1 MKWPWDRKRTAS
13 TAAVVTVPAVLATLA
28 VVNPGFPLAQ
38 VELND
43 GAVWL
48 TATNTLQLGRYNAQ
62 VEELNAGLV
71 AKSGDFDVRQEGSDV
86 LLVEPGT
93 LTVVDPA
100 SVAAAAEVPV
110 PAGSQVSMQAG
121 TVAVLDADGQLWVR
135 TLADLPLL
143 QTGTD
148 PADATVDG
156 DARVVVAD
164 SGDAFLVAAQTGDV
178 TRVTPHTGGASTT
191 SAETGLGGGVDAVTA
206 VGDTVVGLDGD
217 TLRTPGG
224 SASLG
229 LSSPVL
235 QQPGPRADTVLV
247 SGSTGLVEASVAN
260 GSITAEYQAG
270 SGGTPAAPVRVGEC
284 AHAAWPSARDNYL
297 MLCDGQ
303 DEQLLTLDG
312 MTSAATLVFRVN
324 RQVVALNETRD
335 GRLWLP
341 LQDTELRE
349 PDWSQVIPE
358 EETQDE
364 SEQADGDRTTHELV
378 AECSTN
384 SATPSA
390 VDDDFGVRPGRSAIL
405 PVIDNDTSSDC
416 GILVITEFDP
426 LPESFGTLE
435 PVYGGR
441 ALQVRVA
448 PGASGSA
455 TFSYSISDGRGT
467 SSPSTASVTLTVRDT
482 QNDPPV
488 QERTGSIL
496 VEQTASATYPVLA
509 DFIDPDG
516 DELTLVSATAEKGTA
531 RFRQDGTLTYVADG
545 GDLGPTTV
553 HVLVSDGTNT
563 TEGTVDVDV
572 RAAGSLDLQ
581 LDPVHAETYVGRTV
595 ELRPLTA
602 VRTHG
607 AETPRL
613 AGVDQVGGTTVTPD
627 LEQGTIAFSAPRAG
641 TYYVS
646 FTITAAPQQATGL
659 ARIDVV
665 DPPETPQPPTAVLDR
680 AWLPTG
686 GTMTVAP
693 LANDTD
699 PAGGVLV
706 VQSVSA
712 PEQLK
717 VAVQNHEL
725 VEVAAVGAL
734 TEPVVLE
741 YVVTNG
747 SASAV
752 GEILVQPVPPASTSQ
767 PPVVP
772 NAVAEVRTGGVV
784 TIPVLA
790 DAYDPDGDTISL
802 VTEFAEPLGE
812 GQGLMFVSGDVLRY
826 QAPDS
831 AMTVRA
837 TFIVQDATGNQTAA
851 TATVRVHDS
860 DPATKVPPRPK
871 DVVARVFTGDTV
883 RIAIPLVGIDVDGDG
898 VSLLGVDAAGT
909 KGRVTAVGADWL
921 EYEALPGES
930 GTDEFTYAV
939 EDWTGQRAV
948 GTVRVGIADRPDDS
962 NRVVARDDQV
972 TVRPGQRVEVR
983 VLDNDVDL
991 AGGDLS
997 VDPALELP
1005 EQVEAEVQGSRIVVD
1020 APGAE
1025 GTFGIGYTAVNERG
1039 ASSGAVLTV
1048 QVDADAALLPP
1059 VAKDIVVPPADTIDK
1074 TAVDVDVLEVA
1085 QNPSGPMSDLEVSV
1099 PTSAQDVAT
1108 VLADGTVRV
1117 TLADTAQTLPYR
1129 LTNTADDTGTATA
1142 YAFITVPPLGFFPPQ
1157 VRPRADELRV
1167 ASGDTLTIPLGA
1179 QVQVA
1184 PGRTAQI
1191 ADPTAVTATRSNGG
1205 PLVVDAST
1213 LQFTSEAGY
1222 AGPASITVPVTDATG
1237 PDDANARTRTLTLP
1251 ITVFTEDDYPPTFSP
1266 SRIEVAPGEAPV
1278 SVDLRTFTQGVEGS
1292 TGDQSYGF
1300 RLVSGAPA
1308 GFSASLDGTR
1318 LSVSAATGTAKGSAG
1333 TIQLELSYGR
1343 SGTMDVQVEVRA
1355 IASTRRL
1362 ASVPDRVIN
1371 DAVQGQDSVV
1381 DVLAG
1386 AYNPFPD
1393 QPLTVIGAS
1402 VQTAGT
1408 GTASVSGSNVVVRP
1422 NADLTGQ
1429 MVVQVRVRDAT
1440 NDAAREVA
1448 ATISLRVRGKPAA
1461 PKAPRVGEVRDSTVV
1476 LAWDAPDARG
1486 EPITGYRV
1494 TVSPGGQQRA
1504 CTSTTCTLDG
1514 LTNDVEYTFTVAA
1527 QNAVGWS
1534 DPSPASASARPD
1546 AVPDAPGAPT
1556 LAWGDREITATWA
1569 APASK
1574 GSPITSYTATI
1585 SPAPRGG
1592 SGSQTVAGTS
1602 ATWRG
1607 LENGTAYTVQ
1617 VRAHNRAP
1625 QPSGWSPSSAAA
1637 TPAARPDTPSFT
1649 GDPVTSIES
1658 GKLRVSWN
1666 PTANNGATLT
1676 YRLRISGGGVSE
1688 VRDLPEGTTSQDV
1701 AVPNDQ
1707 TITFTLSAS
1716 NRAGTS
1722 AEVSATGVAY
1732 DVPTAPTGLRVT
1744 GSSTPSSTGPGQG
1757 WVDVSW
1763 DAANGNGDPVTG
1775 YQVTSSIGGVGAVT
1789 PSRRGVWTVRIS
1801 GLAAGNAPQVSVNAQ
1816 NRRGTGPAATFT
1828 VPGETVVTLPNAP
1841 SGAQIAV
1848 TPAPNNGRPTEAVLS
1863 WSPPTDTGGRP
1874 VLEYRY
1880 ELSGWGVLGTI
1891 TDPPAGAATSVRV
1904 ALNDSPFVANPTTL
1918 NLRVQL
1924 RTEVGW
1930 SSWTT
1935 SAPTTVSWTEPTD
1948 PTDPGADG

>member
-191 SAETGLGGGVDAVTA
+191 SAETALGGGVDAVTA

-247 SGSTGLVEASVAN
+247 SGSSGLVEASVAN
-260 GSITAEYQAG
+260 GSVTAEYQAG
-270 SGGTPAAPVRVGEC
+270 GGGTPAAPVRVGEC

-826 QAPDS
+826 QAPDT

-898 VSLLGVDAAGT
+898 VSLLGVDTAGT

-948 GTVRVGIADRPDDS
+948 GTVRVGIADRPEDS

-1205 PLVVDAST
+1205 PLVLDAST

-1308 GFSASLDGTR
+1308 GFSASLDDTR

-1461 PKAPRVGEVRDSTVV
+1461 PKAPRVGAEVLDSRAI
-1476 LAWDAPDARG
+1476 LSWDAPDARG

-1504 CTSTTCTLDG
+1504 CVSTTCTIDG
-1514 LTNDVEYTFTVAA
+1514 LTNNVGYTFTVAA

-1534 DPSPASASARPD
+1534 DPSPASTVVTPD
-1546 AVPDAPGAPT
+1546 AVPDAPSRPT
-1556 LAWGDREITATWA
+1556 LVRGDGTITARWET
-1569 APASK
+1569 PASK
-1574 GSPITSYTATI
+1574 GSPVDSYTVTLLGG
-1585 SPAPRGG
+1585 RGG
-1592 SGSQTVAGTS
+1592 SSTQTTSGTS
-1602 ATWRG
+1602 FSWSG
-1607 LENGTAYTVQ
+1607 LQNGTEYTVQ

-1625 QPSGWSPSSAAA
+1625 QPSPWSLAASA
-1637 TPAARPDTPSFT
+1637 TPAGLPGRPAVTASRVDTPLGGQITVEWTPVDPNGSQVLEYQVSISPEIGVRSVGGAETALTFDAVNGT
-1649 GDPVTSIES
+1649 PYSISVAARNDVGVGPSGQTTATAYGSPEKVGQPTVRVSGDPGSGVVPEAGQGTADISWPPASGRGSWVRYQVSLDAGTNWRDVSGTSLHLNRLTGGQTLTVVVRAVNTVGPGESSVATTVVPKTLPGQVDGSRVAVRADDQPAGAQPQNAQVSWGSVES
-1658 GKLRVSWN
+1658 GDGSPITYEVKL
-1666 PTANNGATLT
+1666 TARNNGAT
-1676 YRLRISGGGVSE
+1676 
-1688 VRDLPEGTTSQDV
+1688 
-1701 AVPNDQ
+1701 
-1707 TITFTLSAS
+1707 
-1716 NRAGTS
+1716 TS
-1722 AEVSATGVAY
+1722 AVSSETSV
-1732 DVPTAPTGLRVT
+1732 VLTVPTGLSTDGALDVT
-1744 GSSTPSSTGPGQG
+1744 ITARNGLGETTQKVQRDVPWTAAPAPQPTSTG
-1757 WVDVSW
+1757 
-1763 DAANGNGDPVTG
+1763 
-1775 YQVTSSIGGVGAVT
+1775 
-1789 PSRRGVWTVRIS
+1789 
-1801 GLAAGNAPQVSVNAQ
+1801 
-1816 NRRGTGPAATFT
+1816 
-1828 VPGETVVTLPNAP
+1828 
-1841 SGAQIAV
+1841 
-1848 TPAPNNGRPTEAVLS
+1848 
-1863 WSPPTDTGGRP
+1863 
-1874 VLEYRY
+1874 
-1880 ELSGWGVLGTI
+1880 
-1891 TDPPAGAATSVRV
+1891 
-1904 ALNDSPFVANPTTL
+1904 
-1918 NLRVQL
+1918 
-1924 RTEVGW
+1924 
-1930 SSWTT
+1930 
-1935 SAPTTVSWTEPTD
+1935 
-1948 PTDPGADG
+1948 

>member
-48 TATNTLQLGRYNAQ
+48 TATSTLQLGRYNAQ

-71 AKSGDFDVRQEGSDV
+71 ARSGDFDVRQEASDV

-110 PAGSQVSMQAG
+110 PAGAQIAMQAG
-121 TVAVLDADGQLWVR
+121 TVAVLDGDGQVWVR
-135 TLADLPLL
+135 TLADLPAL

-148 PADATVDG
+148 PADASVDG
-156 DARVVVAD
+156 DARVVVGS
-164 SGDAFLVAAQTGDV
+164 SGDAFLVAADTGDV
-178 TRVTPHTGGASTT
+178 TRVSPVTGGTATSTE
-191 SAETGLGGGVDAVTA
+191 ETGLGGGVDAVTA

-217 TLRTPGG
+217 TLRTVGG
-224 SASLG
+224 SVSLG
-229 LSSPVL
+229 LSQPVL
-235 QQPGPRADTVLV
+235 QQAGPRADTVLV
-247 SGSTGLVEASVAN
+247 AGSTGLVEASVAN
-260 GSITAEYQAG
+260 GSVTAQYDGG
-270 SGGTPAAPVRVGEC
+270 SGGGTPAAPVRVGDC

-297 MLCDGQ
+297 LLCDGQ
-303 DEQLLTLDG
+303 VEQLLTLDG
-312 MTSAATLVFRVN
+312 MTTGATLVFRVN

-358 EETQDE
+358 EETQDD
-364 SEQADGDRTTHELV
+364 SEEAEGDRTTHELV

-384 SATPSA
+384 SASPSA
-390 VDDDFGVRPGRSAIL
+390 VDDDYGVRPGRSAIL
-405 PVIDNDTSSDC
+405 SVIDNDTSSDC

-441 ALQVRVA
+441 ALQVRVE
-448 PGASGSA
+448 PGASGTA

-467 SSPSTASVTLTVRDT
+467 SSPSTATVTLTVRDT

-488 QERTGSIL
+488 QQRTGSIL
-496 VEQTASATYPVLA
+496 LEQTATATYPVLA
-509 DFIDPDG
+509 DFTDPDG
-516 DELTLVSATAEKGTA
+516 DELTLVGATAEKGTA

-553 HVLVSDGTNT
+553 HLLVSDGTST

-572 RAAGSLDLQ
+572 RAVGSLDLQ
-581 LDPVHAETYVGRTV
+581 LDPVHAQTYTDRAV
-595 ELRPLTA
+595 ELDPLAA
-602 VRTHG
+602 VRTQG

-613 AGVDQVGGTTVTPD
+613 AGVDQVGGTTITPD
-627 LEQGTIAFSAPRAG
+627 LDQGTIRFSAASAG

-665 DPPETPQPPTAVLDR
+665 DPPETPEPPTAVLDR

-686 GTMTVAP
+686 GDLTVAP

-706 VQSVSA
+706 LQSVSA
-712 PEQLK
+712 PEELK

-725 VEVAAVGAL
+725 VEVSAVGAL

-747 SASAV
+747 SASAT

-772 NAVAEVRTGGVV
+772 NAVVEVRTGGVV

-790 DAYDPDGDTISL
+790 DAYDPDGDTLAL
-802 VTEFAEPLGE
+802 VTEFAEPLGSGE
-812 GQGLMFVSGDVLRY
+812 GLMFVSGDVLRY
-826 QAPDS
+826 QAPAT

-837 TFIVQDATGNQTAA
+837 TFVVRDSTGNETAA

-883 RIAIPLVGIDVDGDG
+883 RIAVPLVGIDVDGDG
-898 VSLLGVDAAGT
+898 VSLLGVDTAGT

-948 GTVRVGIADRPDDS
+948 GTVRVGIADRPEDS
-962 NRVVARDDQV
+962 NRVVAQDDQV

-997 VDPALELP
+997 VDPALEVP
-1005 EQVEAEVQGSRIVVD
+1005 EDVTAEVQGRRVVVD
-1020 APGAE
+1020 APDAA
-1025 GTFGIGYTAVNERG
+1025 GTYAIGYTAANELG

-1048 QVDADAALLPP
+1048 SVAPDAAVLPP
-1059 VAKDIVVPPADTIDK
+1059 VAQDVVVPPADTIDR
-1074 TAVDVDVLEVA
+1074 TSVDVDVLEVA
-1085 QNPSGPMSDLEVSV
+1085 QNPSGPMSDLAVSV

-1108 VLADGTVRV
+1108 VLEDGTVRI
-1117 TLADTAQTLPYR
+1117 TLTETAQTLPYR

-1142 YAFITVPPLGFFPPQ
+1142 YAFITVPALGFFPPQ
-1157 VRPRADELRV
+1157 LRPRADELRV
-1167 ASGDTLTIPLGA
+1167 ASGDTLTIALGA

-1191 ADPTAVTATRSNGG
+1191 DDATAVTATRSDGG
-1205 PLVVDAST
+1205 ALVVDDTT
-1213 LQFTSEAGY
+1213 LQFTSEPGY

-1237 PDDANARTRTLTLP
+1237 PDDLNARTRTLTLP

-1278 SVDLRTFTQGVEGS
+1278 SVDLRNFTQGVEGS
-1292 TGDQSYGF
+1292 TGDQVYGF
-1300 RLVSGAPA
+1300 RLTSGAPA
-1308 GFSASLDGTR
+1308 GFTASLDGTR
-1318 LSVSAATGTAKGSAG
+1318 LSVSAATSTAKGSAG
-1333 TIQLELSYGR
+1333 TVQLQLSYGR
-1343 SGTMDVQVEVRA
+1343 AGTMDVQVEVRA

-1362 ASVPDRVIN
+1362 ASVPDRTLN
-1371 DAVQGQDSVV
+1371 DGVQGQDTVV

-1386 AYNPFPD
+1386 AYNPFPE
-1393 QPLTVIGAS
+1393 QALTVVGAT

-1408 GTASVSGSNVVVRP
+1408 GTASVSGGTVIVRP

-1440 NDAAREVA
+1440 DDASREVA
-1448 ATISLRVRGKPAA
+1448 ATISLRVRGQPAA

-1476 LAWDAPDARG
+1476 LSWDAPDSRG

-1504 CTSTTCTLDG
+1504 CASTTCTLDG

-1534 DPSPASASARPD
+1534 DPSPASATARPD
-1546 AVPDAPGAPT
+1546 AVPDTPAAPT
-1556 LAWGDREITATWA
+1556 LQWGDGEITANWA

-1592 SGSQTVAGTS
+1592 SASQTVTGTS

-1625 QPSGWSPSSAAA
+1625 QPSGWSPSSASE
-1637 TPAARPDTPSFT
+1637 TPAGVPDTPSF
-1649 GDPVTSIES
+1649 GADPVTSGAS
-1658 GKLRVSWN
+1658 GQLIVRWN
-1666 PTANNGATLT
+1666 GVGNNGATLT
-1676 YRLRISGGGVSE
+1676 YLLRITGAGDPQTVE
-1688 VRDLPEGTTSQDV
+1688 LPEGTTSHQIT
-1701 AVPNDQ
+1701 VPNDR
-1707 TITFTLSAS
+1707 TVTFTLSAR

-1722 AEVSATGVAY
+1722 GAVSASGIAY
-1732 DVPTAPTGLRVT
+1732 DVPSAPTGLRVSGT
-1744 GSSTPSSTGPGQG
+1744 STPARTESGQG

-1763 DAANGNGDPVTG
+1763 DAASGNGDRVTG
-1775 YQVTSSIGGVGAVT
+1775 YQVSSSIGSVGA
-1789 PSRRGVWTVRIS
+1789 PSEGRGGVWTVRIS
-1801 GLAAGNAPQVSVNAQ
+1801 GLAAGNAPQVAVSAQ
-1816 NRRGTGPAATFT
+1816 NRRGTGPSAGFT
-1828 VPGETVVTLPNAP
+1828 VPGETVVTLPDRP
-1841 SGAQIAV
+1841 SGATIAV
-1848 TPAPNNGRPTEAVLS
+1848 SPAPDGGKPTEATVS
-1863 WSPPTDTGGRP
+1863 WSAPSNSGGRP
-1874 VLEYRY
+1874 VAEYQY
-1880 ELSGWGVLGTI
+1880 ELTGWGLGTI
-1891 TDPPAGAATSVRV
+1891 TTPAAGIATSVPV
-1904 ALNDSPFVANPTTL
+1904 TLPDDPLAFSPSTL
-1918 NLRVQL
+1918 NLRVRV
-1924 RTEVGW
+1924 RTEIGW
-1930 SSWTT
+1930 SGWTSAAPTPVSWTT
-1935 SAPTTVSWTEPTD
+1935 PGTGQD
-1948 PTDPGADG
+1948 GADG